1 MPHSP
6 QKKHQPERCPYHP
19 DVDENPNDKEIS
31 KMPNSS
37 LENIMYIMSLYY
49 L

>member
-31 KMPNSS
+31 KKKKLSQPYMK
-37 LENIMYIMSLYY
+37 LKHLVM
-49 L
+49 